1 MTKSTKDDKKI
12 IQFPRKQKNTINM
25 EEPFDPVEYFR
36 KAFKKAG
43 IKYRIMKPP
52 KDSCWGIYNRDD

>member
-1 MTKSTKDDKKI
+1 MTKPKKDDKKI
-12 IQFPRKQKNTINM
+12 IQFPRKSKNEFNM
-25 EEPFDPVEYFR
+25 EDPFDPVEYVKKR
-36 KAFKKAG
+36 LKKAG